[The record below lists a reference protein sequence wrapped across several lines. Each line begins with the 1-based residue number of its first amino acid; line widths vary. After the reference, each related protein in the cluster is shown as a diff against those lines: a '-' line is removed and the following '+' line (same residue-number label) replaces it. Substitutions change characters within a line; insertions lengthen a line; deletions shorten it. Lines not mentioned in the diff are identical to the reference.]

1 MWEALVSG
9 IKDFGGGLA
18 NFFTSGVGADKV
30 GNIMNAGG
38 VFDPLK
44 NTITDTSGNVYNL
57 LGDGS
62 LQGAG
67 LASKSMN
74 WLDANKDG
82 LNALGSIGTGYGKW
96 KESQMAQ
103 EALNLKK
110 NEINRAN
117 AQRDAMAA
125 TIKRVDDKTYGA
137 L

>member
-67 LASKSMN
+67 LASKSMD
-74 WLDANKDG
+74 WLGKNKDG
-82 LNALGSIGTGYGKW
+82 LGTIGALSNGYSDWRMSQIAQDQLDWKKDMYNTAQADKRALQASI
-96 KESQMAQ
+96 
-103 EALNLKK
+103 KK
-110 NEINRAN
+110 ADAN
-117 AQRDAMAA
+117 A
-125 TIKRVDDKTYGA
+125 YGVI
-137 L
+137 